1 MNAAK
6 NAPKDANS
14 ASVLNE
20 VEKPSV
26 VALSWRLCDAQGEIP
41 GDRAE
46 MTRILR
52 EERLYVG
59 EGGVPVADILNRLP
73 KMVYSIELPHMARV
87 REFGYAEHAFRCL
100 ESAKDYMGRACVHR

>member
-26 VALSWRLCDAQGEIP
+26 VALSWRLCDAQGELL
-41 GDRAE
+41 DE
-46 MTRILR
+46 L
-52 EERLYVG
+52 LD
-59 EGGVPVADILNRLP
+59 PVDFLIGADDLLP
-73 KMVYSIELPHMARV
+73 AIEDALLAKPA
-87 REFGYAEHAFRCL
+87 ANA
-100 ESAKDYMGRACVHR
+100 SA